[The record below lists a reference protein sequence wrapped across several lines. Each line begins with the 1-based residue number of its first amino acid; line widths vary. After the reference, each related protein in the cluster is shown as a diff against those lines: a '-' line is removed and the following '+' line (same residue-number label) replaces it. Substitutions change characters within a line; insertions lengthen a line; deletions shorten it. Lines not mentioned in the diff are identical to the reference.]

1 MAKSNKDVESSEK
14 TNLINKIKTTTGAWW
29 KSKVVSEKEESPL
42 PEPEAQ
48 KKSAAKQTGRKTQA
62 ASKRGRAKKPATAQS
77 SSAAK
82 AAASRPDQ
90 LENTAVAKPA
100 AGEKNDKASADQQA
114 EGSVAAGSKK
124 EGGSGGKGRQPGRGR
139 PGKSVKG
146 RSQKGKKKPESQGSA
161 STERKQTEKEAKEQ
175 QKPGKEHQPIVK
187 LLINAEEPEECRLA
201 LLEDGRLESIHV
213 STVSR
218 IQTRNN
224 IYKARVVAVESNLQA
239 AFVDYGVE
247 KNGFLAFSEI
257 HPEYYKQNLPAE
269 IQTLVETHQWKK
281 LSINDVIDKGQEM
294 LVQVVKEEVGKKGAN
309 LTTYLSLPGRCVVL
323 MPGSDSEGISRKI
336 SGEERRNRLR
346 EIMNSLPIPEGIGWI
361 VRTASVDITKM
372 ALTKDVRFLLK
383 LWKEIK
389 SKGQHLEGL
398 GLLYQDHNC
407 VMRFLREHFD
417 PTIQEILVDDE
428 TALEKVKD
436 FTEMLP
442 AKQRKVKVKLHRGA
456 RPIFNQYS
464 VEDQIESIYQPRV
477 NLPSGGSIVID
488 PTEALV
494 SIDVNSGSTGKG
506 KNFEET
512 IFQANM
518 EAATELARQLRLRDL
533 GGLIVVDFID
543 MRTSKNI
550 REVEKQV
557 KTTMKRDK
565 AKVDVSRISR
575 FGLMQISRQKLGSPI
590 ESANYRVCDH
600 CRGRGTVRS
609 VETLAL
615 FYLRRIQTGASRKP
629 VVKIDCRFPLDVA
642 QYLLNNKRH
651 EILELEEKY
660 QTTVIITADPTLK
673 PVENEIL
680 FRKAEKE
687 EEKKQA

>member
-1 MAKSNKDVESSEK
+1 MAESKKNNEK
-14 TNLINKIKTTTGAWW
+14 EETGNIITKIKATTGAWW
-29 KSKVVSEKEESPL
+29 KSRVVSEEEGSPETTQA
-42 PEPEAQ
+42 PAPVPKTKSVSKSAGRKAIKPVVDSPQ
-48 KKSAAKQTGRKTQA
+48 KKDDSIEQPKIEDDQSSQKDSDEVSSSPDSKPVEKSAESEDSAAQVADSGAKEAKKPRGGRSRGRRGGKKKTDQSLDNEAAVTMDTNQKSTAAAKQDNHVV
-62 ASKRGRAKKPATAQS
+62 
-77 SSAAK
+77 
-82 AAASRPDQ
+82 DQ
-90 LENTAVAKPA
+90 
-100 AGEKNDKASADQQA
+100 
-114 EGSVAAGSKK
+114 
-124 EGGSGGKGRQPGRGR
+124 R
-139 PGKSVKG
+139 
-146 RSQKGKKKPESQGSA
+146 
-161 STERKQTEKEAKEQ
+161 
-175 QKPGKEHQPIVK
+175 HQPVVK
-187 LLINAEEPEECRLA
+187 LLINADEPEECRLA

-218 IQTRNN
+218 VQTRHN

-257 HPEYYKQNLPAE
+257 HPEYYKQNLPE
-269 IQTLVETHQWKK
+269 SIQTLVASHQWKK
-281 LSINDVIDKGQEM
+281 LSISDVVERGQEM
-294 LVQVVKEEVGKKGAN
+294 LVQVVKEEIGKKGAN

-346 EIMNSLPIPEGIGWI
+346 EILNSLSIPEGIGWI
-361 VRTASVDITKM
+361 VRTASVDITKT
-372 ALTKDVRFLLK
+372 ALTKDVRYLLK

-389 SKGQHLEGL
+389 SKGQHLEGV

-407 VMRFLREHFD
+407 VMRFLREYFD
-417 PTIQEILVDDE
+417 PTTQEILVDDE
-428 TALEKVKD
+428 AALEKVKE

-442 AKQRKVKVKLHRGA
+442 AKQRKVRVKLHRGA

-494 SIDVNSGSTGKG
+494 AIDVNSGSTGKG

-518 EAATELARQLRLRDL
+518 EAAVELARQLRLRDL
-533 GGLIVVDFID
+533 GGLVVVDFID
-543 MRTSKNI
+543 MRNSKNI

-557 KTTMKRDK
+557 KTAMKRDK

-590 ESANYRVCDH
+590 ESGNYRMCDH
-600 CRGRGTVRS
+600 CKGRGAVRS

-615 FYLRRIQTGASRKP
+615 FYLRRIHTGASRKP
-629 VVKIDCRFPLDVA
+629 VVQIDCRFPLDVA
-642 QYLLNNKRH
+642 QYLLNNKRQ
-651 EILELEEKY
+651 EILDLEEKY
-660 QTTVIITADPTLK
+660 QARVVITADPTLK
-673 PVENEIL
+673 PIENEIH
-680 FRKAEKE
+680 FRK
-687 EEKKQA
+687 EEKGEPIKTGLS